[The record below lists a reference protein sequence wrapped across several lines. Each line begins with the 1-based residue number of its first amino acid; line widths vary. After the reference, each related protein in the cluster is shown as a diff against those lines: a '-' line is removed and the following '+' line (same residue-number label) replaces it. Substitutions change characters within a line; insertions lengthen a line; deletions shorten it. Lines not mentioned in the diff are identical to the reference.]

1 MLHAKSAL
9 KLEEIE
15 QALRIA
21 AQRHGG
27 RILAVTHLGRA
38 GQGDALAF
46 TLCQSDLYAPLLA
59 AEGRFAA
66 FLPARIAASHEGE
79 GVRLETMS
87 PDEYCRLLGRPDLID
102 AAAPL
107 ASVLRAV
114 IDDAAQLP
122 AAAAQAARA
131 AARTSGLGATEEQV
145 NLRASLP
152 QRIDCRGTKVEDLGG
167 TGTHDSQGG

>member
-15 QALRIA
+15 QALRAA

-27 RILAVTHLGRA
+27 RILAVSHLGKA

-59 AEGRFAA
+59 ADSRFAA
-66 FLPARIAASHEGE
+66 FLPARIAASQEAN
-79 GVRLETMS
+79 GVRLETIS
-87 PDEYCRLLGRPDLID
+87 PEDYCRLLGRPDLID
-102 AAAPL
+102 MAAPL
-107 ASVLRAV
+107 TSVLRAV

-122 AAAAQAARA
+122 AAVVHAART

-167 TGTHDSQGG
+167 TGTHDAQGG